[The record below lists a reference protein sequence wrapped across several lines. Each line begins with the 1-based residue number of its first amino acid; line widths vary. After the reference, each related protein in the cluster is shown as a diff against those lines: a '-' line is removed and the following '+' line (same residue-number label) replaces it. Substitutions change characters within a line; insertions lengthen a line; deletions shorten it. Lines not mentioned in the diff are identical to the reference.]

1 MDSSHS
7 ISNWLGNLVS
17 ASAIVGAIAGWLPAL
32 AAIVGL
38 IWYLIQIFE
47 SATVQRW
54 TAARRTRKIA
64 RLKAKVMM
72 MEARSLSLLHDP
84 YHPPKHD

>member
-7 ISNWLGNLVS
+7 ISTWLGNLVS

-64 RLKAKVMM
+64 RLKAKVML
-72 MEARSLSLLHDP
+72 MEARSLSLLRDP
-84 YHPPKHD
+84 YHPPKGD